1 MSKDTNSYRS
11 ILKGTAMFGG
21 VQVFNILINLLR
33 GKFIAILLGPEGM
46 GISSLLTTA
55 SNTIQQF
62 SSLGLNSATVKEVAA
77 AKEMGQDA
85 YLSKIVCIIRDLLRI
100 TAVLGAVI
108 TIILS
113 SYLSQWTFGT
123 EDYTWHFR
131 FISIVVF
138 FTTMANGELSILQ
151 GLHAVKNLAF
161 ASVIGSLVGLFAGIP
176 LYYFWGYNGIVPAMI
191 ILSISIYIFYRLS
204 HKRLNYTFKRE
215 PLIWKEK
222 KEISTKIL
230 ILGFVLMIAALLGTL
245 TNYLLNA
252 CIRHYGSLEDVGL
265 YQASYSITSQ
275 YAGLVFTAMALDFFP
290 RLSAIASDNNKVREI
305 VNQQSEIVVLAITPI
320 ITLVILLAPLLI
332 KILLTNEFLTL
343 IPVVRLMAVGLFFKA
358 ILFPMGYISF
368 SKGDKKF
375 FFWLE
380 GVWGNCLTLSLN
392 VFFYLR
398 YGIWGIGVSF
408 VVSYSI
414 FVLVYLYLTHRR
426 YQFYYTTSFLKLS
439 ILLLLLL
446 CLSYGASLIKAP
458 FISYICMGIVCI
470 TCILIC
476 LYNLNVRLQFI
487 KKR

>member
-1 MSKDTNSYRS
+1 
-11 ILKGTAMFGG
+11 MFGG
-21 VQVFNILINLLR
+21 VQVFKILINLLR

-62 SSLGLNSATVKEVAA
+62 SSLGLNAATVKEVAA
-77 AKEMGQDA
+77 AKEMGHDA
-85 YLSKIVCIIRDLLRI
+85 YLSNIVCIIRDLLRI

-113 SYLSQWTFGT
+113 PYLSKWTFGT
-123 EDYTWHFR
+123 DNYTWHFR

-138 FTTMANGELSILQ
+138 FTTMANGELAILQ

-161 ASVIGSLVGLFAGIP
+161 ASIIGSLVGLFAGIP
-176 LYYFWGYNGIVPAMI
+176 LYYFLGYNGIVPAMI
-191 ILSISIYIFYRLS
+191 ILPLSIYIFYRLS

-215 PLIWKEK
+215 PLLWKEK

-230 ILGFVLMIAALLGTL
+230 IWGFVLMIAALLGTL
-245 TNYLLNA
+245 ANYLLNA

-265 YQASYSITSQ
+265 YQASHSITNQ

-305 VNQQSEIVVLAITPI
+305 VNQQSEIVILAITPI
-320 ITLVILLAPLLI
+320 ITMVILAAPLLI

-392 VFFYLR
+392 VFFYLH
-398 YGIWGIGVSF
+398 YGIWGIGISF
-408 VVSYSI
+408 VVSYGLSVLI
-414 FVLVYLYLTHRR
+414 FLYLTHWR
-426 YQFYYTTSFLKLS
+426 YQFYYSASFVKLL
-439 ILLLLLL
+439 IPLLLLLS
-446 CLSYGASLIKAP
+446 LSFGASLLKDP
-458 FISYICMGIVCI
+458 VISYISMGIVCI
-470 TCILIC
+470 TCILIS
-476 LYNLNVRLQFI
+476 LHSLNARMQFI